1 MKIMFRR
8 SAVIVMALAV
18 VFGVGGSLAVAQ
30 NDAAGNGFRIS
41 PVRSEFV
48 IEKGASQ
55 TLAITVENPTG
66 GSVTARGVVNN
77 FIASDKENGEP
88 RLILDENAPQPRN
101 NFKNLVGELPDVTLE
116 PLQKKEIP
124 VNISIPAD
132 ASSGGYYG
140 AIRFLPV
147 DTEGDGNVALTA
159 SVGTIVLIR
168 VPGDLEERLN
178 LTQLS
183 ASQEGSTKSF
193 FTGGDVSVATRLEN
207 VGNIHVQP
215 FGKVHVKDMFGN
227 VVQEFELNSTEPRAN
242 ILPDSIRRFENDIN
256 KPDRG
261 WFGRYTI
268 TANIGYSQ
276 GSGDLI
282 TASSSFWYLPVWFL
296 IVLLL
301 VIILIVGGVFW
312 FMNRR
317 GRGNRRS
324 IRRF

>member
-1 MKIMFRR
+1 MKFTFKR
-8 SAVIVMALAV
+8 SAVIVAALAV
-18 VFGVGGSLAVAQ
+18 VLVFGGSLVRAQ

-41 PVRSEFV
+41 PVRSEYT

-55 TLAITVENPTG
+55 TLSITIENPTG
-66 GSVTARGVVNN
+66 GNVTARGVVNN
-77 FIASDKENGEP
+77 FIASDNESGEP
-88 RLILDENAPQPRN
+88 RLILEDNAQQPRN
-101 NFKNLVGELPDVTLE
+101 NFKNLVGEIPDIALKPLE
-116 PLQKKEIP
+116 KKEIP
-124 VNISIPAD
+124 VNISIPED
-132 ASSGGYYG
+132 ASAGGYYG

-183 ASQEGSTKSF
+183 AAQNGGTKSF

-215 FGKVHVKDMFGN
+215 FGKVHVKDMFGK
-227 VVQEFELNSTEPRAN
+227 VIHEFELNSTEPRAN
-242 ILPDSIRRFENDIN
+242 ILPDSIRRFEDEVN

-282 TASSSFWYLPVWFL
+282 SASASFWYLPVWFL
-296 IVLLL
+296 IVLAV
-301 VIILIVGGVFW
+301 VIVAIVAGVWW
-312 FMNRR
+312 FVSRRDRGRR
-317 GRGNRRS
+317 GP